1 MCMDTPGQTSLLIPG
16 CCSDCLPDIPT
27 PLCAKEL
34 MLSLPRVSFCSRL
47 KWRLQTARGT
57 WATFLL
63 MLGHPS
69 LPHPACFQ
77 FSSPVWTVHASLRC
91 LPGLGCLRRSALDV
105 CRSPLAALSV
115 TPECISWPAAVGV
128 PKPESLPAWLLA
140 LTLSRSHHLAWLLGM
155 CLLSSRADAALT
167 RLCRHSLLPV
177 WLAAGLT
184 RLYTM
189 LPPLCS
195 DSFLISLGLP
205 WTVAP

>member
-16 CCSDCLPDIPT
+16 CCRDCLPDIPT

-91 LPGLGCLRRSALDV
+91 LPGLGCLRRSSLDV
-105 CRSPLAALSV
+105 CRSPLAALSA

-128 PKPESLPAWLLA
+128 PKPGSLPAWLLA

-155 CLLSSRADAALT
+155 CLLSSRADAALS

-195 DSFLISLGLP
+195 DSLLISLGLP
-205 WTVAP
+205 WTLAP